1 MISTRRSWLSDLAYL
16 TIWADV
22 AAAQEH
28 ARQAMTNSEKK
39 HFETLDGVEA
49 KEIEAL
55 AEQIL
60 PSDDGPGA
68 RETGVIYFI
77 DRALTT
83 FDSDRR
89 EMYRSGLVNVQKER
103 GKLFPGSVSIAALTP
118 GQQMEL
124 MRAIETTEFFDLLR
138 THTVL
143 AFLADPKYGGNQD
156 GAGWKYIEF
165 EHRMAYRPPFGY
177 YDAQFSGGKE

>member
-1 MISTRRSWLSDLAYL
+1 MISTRRDWLSSCAYL
-16 TIWADV
+16 AIWADV

-28 ARQAMTNSEKK
+28 ARRAMTSSEAA
-39 HFETLDGVEA
+39 HFEVLNPADA

-60 PSDDGPGA
+60 PSEDGPGA

-83 FDSDRR
+83 FDSDKR
-89 EMYRSGLVNVQKER
+89 EMYRSGLAAVQNKRNE
-103 GKLFPGSVSIAALTP
+103 LFPGSISIAALTSK
-118 GQQMEL
+118 QQVEL
-124 MRAIETTEFFDLLR
+124 MRAIEASEFFDLLR

-143 AFLADPKYGGNQD
+143 GFLADPKYGGNRN
-156 GAGWKYIEF
+156 GAGWEYIEF
-165 EHRMAYRPPFGY
+165 EHRMAYAPPFGY
-177 YDAQFSGGKE
+177 YDAQLAGAKE